1 MKCFMCKGD
10 LIEKEV
16 NYLVDLDKTIIIIK
30 SVPARVCTQ
39 CDEKFFDDEVAKKLE
54 EMFPDAIKL
63 LADYGNL
70 LQMKILEYF
79 AN

>member
-10 LIEKEV
+10 LIEKNV
-16 NYLVDLDKTIIIIK
+16 NYVVDLDKTIIIIK

-54 EMFPDAIKL
+54 EMVNKL
-63 LADYGNL
+63 KELNTEVVIVNYREKVA
-70 LQMKILEYF
+70 
-79 AN
+79 

>member
-10 LIEKEV
+10 LKEKEV

-54 EMFPDAIKL
+54 EMVNKL
-63 LADYGNL
+63 KELDTEVIIVNYKEKVA
-70 LQMKILEYF
+70 
-79 AN
+79 